1 MEEQIFFLNMF
12 PDYEPPEELYAALSQ
27 AAIAAA
33 DIDPETRSVHVALHS
48 ERYIPQRLLEQV
60 RKDICGLYGL
70 QKLELTA
77 THPESELQKIEPE
90 ELMWLF
96 VSRNSMARGSLA
108 GAKWEW
114 NEQNLTVKLAANGK
128 ETLLEHIPSVE
139 KVLRERFAAPVHIT
153 VEAGNALEGKALFA
167 ATESMRESEIQ
178 KLPAVS
184 AAQPK
189 KEDKSAAPSETFYGK
204 PFKGTPVPMKELS
217 LDMGTVIV
225 EGKVFAVDH
234 KELKKRN
241 AYVVKF
247 DMTDNTNSVRVSR
260 FMEAGEAKPILENVQ
275 VGSVL
280 RVQGKLGEDRY
291 EGEMVLKPYAMQPG
305 SMPKRQDTA
314 PGEKRVELHL
324 HTTMS
329 NMDALTDTA
338 AAVKQA
344 AAWGHKAIAITD
356 HGVAQSFPDAMKAAS
371 KAKVAGTNQ
380 NIKILYGCEGYYVND
395 VDDRIVVHGEQDITF
410 DQEFVAFDL
419 ETTGLSSRSDRIIE
433 IGAVVLKN
441 GEEVD
446 RFQTFVDPERPLE
459 RKIVEL
465 TGITDEMLV
474 GAPKIEEVLP
484 KFLDFIGD
492 RVLVAHNSDFDTGFI
507 RAECQ
512 RLGYDYHYTAAD
524 TLILSQNLL
533 PQLSKFK
540 LNIVSNA
547 LSLPDFNHHRAAD
560 DAMTCG
566 LIMAKLMV
574 KLEEE
579 HDIHNLQAI
588 NPAMTHLRSGG
599 RITDRQ
605 ARHIIIFAKNQI
617 GLRNLYHLIS
627 DSNLQYFR
635 RVPRMPKSD
644 ILKLREG
651 LIIGSACE
659 AGELFQAILDRKSDD
674 ELKRIASFYD
684 FLEIQPLANNR
695 FMLANEK
702 YEAKTDEDL
711 REYNRKIVRLGEE
724 LGKPVV
730 ATGDVHF
737 LNPEDEIFR
746 HILLATKGFDDAD
759 KDMPLYFRTTD
770 DMLREFSYLGEEK
783 AYEVVITNPNRIAD
797 MCESLRPV
805 PHNLFAPKI
814 ENSVEDLKNLVY
826 TKFHRLYGDNP
837 PELMVK
843 RVETELHDIINCHY
857 DVIYMSAQK
866 LVQNSL
872 EHGYLVGSRGSVG
885 SSIVAYMSG
894 ITEVNSFPPHYRCPN
909 PECKYTTFD
918 VPKGYGCGADLPDA
932 VCPKCGTKLEKDGFN
947 IPFETFL
954 GFGGDKVPDIDLNFS
969 GEYQSKAHAY
979 CIEMFG
985 KSHVFR
991 AGTIGTV
998 AEKTAFGYVK
1008 KYLSER
1014 GKTASRAE
1022 EARLAAGCVG
1032 VRRTTGQ
1039 HPGGLVVIP
1048 QENEIWDFCPVQH
1061 PADDPQADQ
1070 ITTHFEY
1077 HSMEENLLKL
1087 DMLGHDDPTMIRMM
1101 EDMTGIDA
1109 KTIPLDDKDTMS
1121 IFISSKVLG
1130 YEDDKILGPT
1140 GAVAIPEFNTRF
1152 TRGMLMDTM
1161 PTRFDT
1167 LLRLSGFSHG
1177 TDVWLGNAKDLITSK
1192 TATVD
1197 QAIGCRDDIMLY
1209 LISCGMPEKRS
1220 FKIMEAV
1227 RKGRGLPEGAEE
1239 EMKAAGVPEWYI
1251 GSCKKIKY
1259 LFPKAHAV
1267 AYVMMAFRIAWFK
1280 VHHPLAFY
1288 SAYFYRRSQK
1298 GGFDAVLMTHG
1309 KEAVVANIDA
1319 IENNENATDKDE
1331 DLLTTLEVA
1340 YEYYIR
1346 GFEFLPI
1353 SIYDSHATK
1362 FIIKDGKLLPPFVA
1376 ISGLGENAA
1385 WDLMRGREG
1394 KTFLSVEEVAAAC
1407 PKGVQDPHSDAQ
1419 RGRCFRRPA
1428 RYQSGQLLLTDNR
1441 STHAL
1446 RLLLANFRIL

>member
-1 MEEQIFFLNMF
+1 MSETVYLLNMF
-12 PDYEPPEELYAALSQ
+12 PDYEPPEEIRKALSQ
-27 AAIAAA
+27 AALVAV
-33 DIDPETRSVHVALHS
+33 DIRAENRSVEVAAHTDTYVP
-48 ERYIPQRLLEQV
+48 RRLTRQAE
-60 RKDICGLYGL
+60 KDILSLYGL
-70 QKLELTA
+70 RNLEITL
-77 THPESELQKIEPE
+77 THPATELSKIEPE
-90 ELMWLF
+90 ELRDLF
-96 VSRNSMARGSLA
+96 VDLDPMTRASLA
-108 GAKWEW
+108 GAKWAW
-114 NEQNLTVKLAANGK
+114 DGGHLTVCLVANGK
-128 ETLLEHIPSVE
+128 AGVEAQIPAVVKTLQQ
-139 KVLRERFAAPVHIT
+139 RFAAEVTIS
-153 VEAGNALEGKALFA
+153 VEANHDLTGAELSKAMEKLREEAL
-167 ATESMRESEIQ
+167 
-178 KLPAVS
+178 
-184 AAQPK
+184 
-189 KEDKSAAPSETFYGK
+189 SAAPTASAKQAQKEERKPQDSDTFYGK
-204 PFKGTPVPMKELS
+204 PFRGTAVPMKDLN
-217 LDMGTVIV
+217 LDMGTIIV
-225 EGKVFAVDH
+225 EGKVFAIEH
-234 KELKKRN
+234 KELTKRN
-241 AYVVKF
+241 AWVVKF
-247 DMTDNTNSVRVSR
+247 DMTDNTNSIRVTR
-260 FMEAGEAKPILENVQ
+260 FLEAKEAKPILDNVQ
-275 VGSVL
+275 LGSVL
-280 RVQGKLGEDRY
+280 RVQGKLIEDRF
-291 EGEMVLKPYAMQPG
+291 ENDMVLKPYAMMPG
-305 SMPKRQDTA
+305 VLPKRKDTS
-314 PGEKRVELHL
+314 PNGKRVELHL

-356 HGVAQSFPDAMKAAS
+356 HGVAQSFPDAMKAAA
-371 KAKVAGTNQ
+371 KAKVAGTDE
-380 NIKILYGCEGYYVND
+380 NIKILYGVEGYYVND
-395 VDDRIVVHGEQDITF
+395 VDDRIVVHGEQDIGF
-410 DQEFVAFDL
+410 GDEYVAFDL
-419 ETTGLSSRSDRIIE
+419 ETTGLSSANDRIIE
-433 IGAVVLKN
+433 IGAVVMKN
-441 GEEVD
+441 GEELD
-446 RFQTFVDPERPLE
+446 RFQTFVDPQRPLE
-459 RKIVEL
+459 KKIVEL
-465 TGITDEMLV
+465 TGITDEMLK

-484 KFLDFIGD
+484 EFLKFVNG

-507 RAECQ
+507 RAACARQ
-512 RLGYDYHYTAAD
+512 GLPYTYTAAD
-524 TLILSQNLL
+524 TLILSQNML
-533 PQLSKFK
+533 PQLNKFK
-540 LNIVSNA
+540 LDIVSNA

-560 DAMTCG
+560 DAVTCG
-566 LIMAKLMV
+566 LIMHRLMARM
-574 KLEEE
+574 EEE
-579 HDIHNLQAI
+579 LDIHTLQEI
-588 NPAMTHLRSGG
+588 NGRMTTLRAKG
-599 RITDRQ
+599 RITDRH
-605 ARHIIIFAKNQI
+605 ARHIIILAKNQI

-627 DSNLQYFR
+627 DSNLKYFK
-635 RVPRMPKSD
+635 RVPRIPKSE
-644 ILKLREG
+644 LLELREG

-659 AGELFQAILDRKSDD
+659 AGELFQAILDGKSED
-674 ELKRIASFYD
+674 ELLRIASFYD
-684 FLEIQPLANNR
+684 YLEIQPLANNM
-695 FMLANEK
+695 FMLSK
-702 YEAKTDEDL
+702 GIAKDVEQL
-711 REYNRKIVRLGEE
+711 RKYNRTVVRLGET
-724 LGKPVV
+724 LGKMVV

-759 KDMPLYFRTTD
+759 KENPLYFRTTD
-770 DMLREFSYLGEEK
+770 NMLEEFSYLGEEK
-783 AYEVVITNPNRIAD
+783 AYEVVVTNPNLIAD
-797 MCESLRPV
+797 MCETLRPV

-814 ENSVEDLKNLVY
+814 ENSVEDLKALVY
-826 TKFHRLYGDNP
+826 GKLHRLYGENP
-837 PELMVK
+837 PELITK
-843 RVETELHDIINCHY
+843 RVETELHDIISCHY

-932 VCPKCGTKLEKDGFN
+932 VCPKCGSKFEKDGFN

-979 CIEMFG
+979 CVEMFG

-1008 KYLSER
+1008 KYLAER
-1014 GKTASRAE
+1014 GKTANRAE

-1061 PADDPQADQ
+1061 PADDPNADQ

-1101 EDMTGIDA
+1101 EDMTGVDA
-1109 KTIPLDDKDTMS
+1109 KTIPLDDKNTMS
-1121 IFISSKVLG
+1121 IFTSSKVLG
-1130 YEDDKILGPT
+1130 YENDKILGPT
-1140 GAVAIPEFNTRF
+1140 GAVAIPEFNTKF

-1161 PTRFDT
+1161 PERFDT

-1227 RKGRGLPEGAEE
+1227 RKGRGLPEGAEQ
-1239 EMKAAGVPEWYI
+1239 EMIDAGVPDWYI

-1280 VHHPLAFY
+1280 VYHPLAFY
-1288 SAYFYRRSQK
+1288 AAYFYRRSQK
-1298 GGFDAVLMTHG
+1298 GGFDAVLMTQG
-1309 KEAVVANIDA
+1309 MEAIMANMDA
-1319 IENNENATDKDE
+1319 IETNENASDKDE
-1331 DLLTTLEVA
+1331 DLLTTMEVV
-1340 YEYYIR
+1340 YEYYLR

-1353 SIYDSHATK
+1353 DIYKSHATK
-1362 FIIKDGKLLPPFVA
+1362 FLVEDGKILPPFVA

-1394 KTFLSVEEVAAAC
+1394 KTFLSIEEVAAAC
-1407 PKGVQDPHSDAQ
+1407 PKVSKTHIQMLKDAGAFGSLPDTSQ
-1419 RGRCFRRPA
+1419 ISLF
-1428 RYQSGQLLLTDNR
+1428 
-1441 STHAL
+1441 
-1446 RLLLANFRIL
+1446 

>member
-1 MEEQIFFLNMF
+1 MKESVSFLQMF
-12 PDYEPPEELYAALSQ
+12 TEYRPGESLSGVLSVARITGADLDPATRQAAVTLYADQ
-27 AAIAAA
+27 
-33 DIDPETRSVHVALHS
+33 
-48 ERYIPQRLLEQV
+48 YIPMRLLEKV
-60 RKDICGLYGL
+60 ERDICGLYGL
-70 QKLELTA
+70 RHFEIHM
-77 THPESELQKIEPE
+77 THPAEELQKVEPE
-90 ELMWLF
+90 ELMQLF
-96 VSRNSMARGSLA
+96 VEENSMNRASLA
-108 GAKWEW
+108 GAGWKWDGD
-114 NEQNLTVKLAANGK
+114 NLEISLRANGK
-128 ETLLEHIPSVE
+128 AALEEAVPAVCRKLTERFGKAPVFKVLSAHDLSGQALFDALETMRSTTAAAMPAAMCSGDKKSSGSPKQDQPQSEETL
-139 KVLRERFAAPVHIT
+139 
-153 VEAGNALEGKALFA
+153 
-167 ATESMRESEIQ
+167 
-178 KLPAVS
+178 
-184 AAQPK
+184 
-189 KEDKSAAPSETFYGK
+189 YGK
-204 PFKGTPVPMKELS
+204 PFRGNPVPMKDLNI
-217 LDMGTVIV
+217 DMGSVIV
-225 EGKVFAVDH
+225 EGRVFSVDH
-234 KELKKRN
+234 RELKKRN
-241 AYVVKF
+241 AWIVSF
-247 DMTDNTNSVRVSR
+247 DMTDNTGSVRLQR
-260 FMEAGEAKPILENVQ
+260 FLENSEAKKILDHLQ
-275 VGSVL
+275 VGNIL
-280 RVQGKLGEDRY
+280 KVQGRTELNRY
-291 EGEMVLKPYAMQPG
+291 DNEMNIKPFAIMLG
-305 SMPKRQDTA
+305 SMPTRKDTA

-329 NMDALTDTA
+329 NMDALTDTG

-356 HGVAQSFPDAMKAAS
+356 HGVAQSFPDAMKAAA
-371 KAKVAGTNQ
+371 KAKVAGTDQ
-380 NIKILYGCEGYYVND
+380 NIKILYGCEGYYVNA
-395 VDDRIVVHGEQDITF
+395 VDDRIVVHGEKNITF
-410 DQEFVAFDL
+410 DEEYVAFDL
-419 ETTGLSSRSDRIIE
+419 ETTGLSSKKDKIIE
-433 IGAVVLKN
+433 IGAVILKN
-441 GEEVD
+441 GREVD
-446 RFQTFVDPERPLE
+446 RFQTFVDPERHLE
-459 RKIVEL
+459 PKIVEL
-465 TGITDEMLV
+465 TGIAEDMLK

-484 KFLDFIGD
+484 KFLKFCGD

-507 RAECQ
+507 RAECLRQ
-512 RLGYDYHYTAAD
+512 GYEFTATALD
-524 TLILSQNLL
+524 TLILSQNLM
-533 PQLSKFK
+533 PQLNKFK
-540 LNIVSNA
+540 LDIVSNA

-566 LIMAKLMV
+566 LIFHRFIE
-574 KLEEE
+574 KLEEL
-579 HDIHNLQAI
+579 DIHDLQSI
-588 NPAMTHLRSGG
+588 NPAMMKLRSKS
-599 RITDRQ
+599 RIGDRH
-605 ARHIIIFAKNQI
+605 ARHIILFAKNQV

-627 DSNLQYFR
+627 DSNLKYFK
-635 RVPRMPKSD
+635 RVPRIPKSD
-644 ILKLREG
+644 LMEMREG

-659 AGELFQAILDRKSDD
+659 AGELFQAILDGKSED

-695 FMLANEK
+695 FMLAKGIANS
-702 YEAKTDEDL
+702 DEDL
-711 REYNRKIVRLGEE
+711 RNFNRTVVRLGEE

-746 HILLATKGFDDAD
+746 HILLATKGFDDCD
-759 KDMPLYFRTTD
+759 RENPLYFRTTD

-783 AYEVVITNPNRIAD
+783 AYEVVVKNTNAIAD
-797 MCESLRPV
+797 MVETLRPV

-814 ENSVEDLKNLVY
+814 ENSVEDLKALVY
-826 TKFHRLYGDNP
+826 GKLHRLYGENP
-837 PELMVK
+837 PELITK

-885 SSIVAYMSG
+885 SSIVAYMAG

-932 VCPKCGTKLEKDGFN
+932 ICPKCGTKFDKDGFN

-979 CIEMFG
+979 CVEMFG

-991 AGTIGTV
+991 AGTVGTV

-1014 GKTASRAE
+1014 NLTATRAE
-1022 EARLAAGCVG
+1022 ENRLASGCVG

-1061 PADDPQADQ
+1061 PADDPNSDQ

-1101 EDMTGIDA
+1101 EDMTGVDA
-1109 KTIPLDDKDTMS
+1109 KTIPLDDKNTMS
-1121 IFISSKVLG
+1121 IFTSSKVLG
-1130 YEDDKILGPT
+1130 YEDDPILGPT
-1140 GAVAIPEFNTRF
+1140 GAVAIPEFNTHF
-1152 TRGMLMDTM
+1152 TRGMLLDTM

-1239 EMKAAGVPEWYI
+1239 EMIAAGVPNWYI
-1251 GSCKKIKY
+1251 TSCKKIKY

-1280 VHHPLAFY
+1280 VYHPLAFY
-1288 SAYFYRRSQK
+1288 AAYFYRRSQK
-1298 GGFDAVLMTHG
+1298 GGFDAVLMTNG
-1309 KEAVVANIDA
+1309 MESVKANIKA
-1319 IENNENATDKDE
+1319 ISENEDATDKDE
-1331 DLLTTLEVA
+1331 DLLTTLEVV
-1340 YEYYIR
+1340 YEYYLR
-1346 GFEFLPI
+1346 GFEFAPI
-1353 SIYDSHATK
+1353 DLYRSHAIK
-1362 FIIKDGKLLPPFVA
+1362 FVIEDGKLLPPFVA
-1376 ISGLGENAA
+1376 ISGLGESAA
-1385 WDLMRGREG
+1385 WDLMEGRKG
-1394 KTFLSVEEVAAAC
+1394 KTFLSIEEVAAAC
-1407 PKGVQDPHSDAQ
+1407 PKVSKTHIQMLKDAGAFGSLPDTSQ
-1419 RGRCFRRPA
+1419 VSLF
-1428 RYQSGQLLLTDNR
+1428 
-1441 STHAL
+1441 
-1446 RLLLANFRIL
+1446 